1 MIVRPPPR
9 LINRK
14 LLQKYLEVDVWTWM
28 REVTSA
34 FVRINFLENFQSFLV
49 SNLPIAAG
57 TEVSI
62 KNLLPLGQIPTGR
75 IITRQTGDANII
87 DGDTPWT
94 ARFLSLKNPSA
105 NDAVI
110 SVLFFQ

>member
-9 LINRK
+9 LVNRK
-14 LLQKYLEVDVWTWM
+14 LIEKYLEIDLWTWA

-34 FVRINFLENFQSFLV
+34 FGRINFTDNFQAFIV
-49 SNLPIAAG
+49 NNLSIPNG
-57 TEVSI
+57 KEVSI
-62 KNLLPLGQIPTGR
+62 PNQLPLGQIPTGR
-75 IITRQTGDANII
+75 IITRQTGNANII
-87 DGDTPWT
+87 DGDSPWT
-94 ARFLSLKNPSA
+94 QNFLYLKNPSA